1 MAVTNRNWS
10 KTMANLAHSAPAPIP
25 SVSPAQPAV
34 PRRRLAPNVIAMHA
48 EERPPVVQTRS
59 RRGRYPANV
68 TRWYFSGRPR
78 LYVGA
83 LCALRGG
90 DNDDV
95 PVRIFEVLPG
105 GFYAV
110 EAITGRDIVL
120 DAGEAVRRARVI
132 NTNLVRTATVGA
144 CHVR

>member
-1 MAVTNRNWS
+1 
-10 KTMANLAHSAPAPIP
+10 MANLTQGAHAPIS

-34 PRRRLAPNVIAMHA
+34 SRRRLAPNVIALHA
-48 EERPPVVQTRS
+48 EERPPVVQARS
-59 RRGRYPANV
+59 CRGRYPANV
-68 TRWYFSGRPR
+68 TRGYFSGRPR

-90 DNDDV
+90 ANDDV

-110 EAITGRDIVL
+110 ESITGRDIVL
-120 DAGEAVRRARVI
+120 DTGEDVRRARVI
-132 NTNLVRTATVGA
+132 NTHLVRTATVGA